1 MSERKRIEVDEAAL
15 QRMMARDDQSYLI
28 GEVVKPV
35 KKEPELQVDA
45 EIVQDF
51 KSEQTVQTKEET
63 PVPENELSKAQRKR
77 KAPKSDF
84 SEMFLKERTVKNRK
98 QIYVSVE
105 TYEMIRRYLK
115 YIGDTSLIA
124 YIDNILL
131 QHIDEY
137 KDTITEMINK
147 KFSNPF

>member
-35 KKEPELQVDA
+35 EKEPELQVDA